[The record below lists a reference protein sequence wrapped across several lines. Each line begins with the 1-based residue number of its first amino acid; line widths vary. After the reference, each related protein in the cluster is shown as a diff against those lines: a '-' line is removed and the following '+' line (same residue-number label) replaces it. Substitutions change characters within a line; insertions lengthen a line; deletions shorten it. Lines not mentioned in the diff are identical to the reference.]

1 MDITVY
7 GDSILKG
14 VLLENKRYVVNRE
27 WEQLFSRR
35 FGCRI
40 SNRSRFGCTIRK
52 ALAVIRHDCGRGE
65 GAKGLAVLEYGGN
78 DCDFDWA
85 AVAADPEGEYQ
96 ARTPAGEFM
105 DDYAQSIDLIRAG
118 GGTPVVLTLPPIHSA
133 RYLDHICRGGLN
145 RDNIV
150 RWLGDVENITRWQAD
165 YSEMAR
171 RTAREKDVLCVDLR
185 AAFPREPSELEKY
198 LCEDG
203 IHPSRL
209 GQGLIFRTLARQAE
223 KAYG

>member
-1 MDITVY
+1 MNITVY

-105 DDYAQSIDLIRAG
+105 DDYAQAIDLIRAG

-150 RWLGDVENITRWQAD
+150 HWLRDVENITRWQAD

-185 AAFPREPSELEKY
+185 AAFPREPSELEEY

>member
-14 VLLENKRYVVNRE
+14 VLQENKRYVVNRE
-27 WEQLFSRR
+27 WEQLFSRQ

-52 ALAVIRHDCGRGE
+52 ALAVIRRDCGRGE
-65 GAKGLAVLEYGGN
+65 GAATLTVLEYGGN

-85 AVAADPEGEYQ
+85 AIAAQPEGEYQ
-96 ARTPAGEFM
+96 AKTPAGEFM
-105 DDYAQSIDLIRAG
+105 ADYAQAIDLIRDS
-118 GGTPVVLTLPPIHSA
+118 GGTPVVLTLPPIHSV
-133 RYLDHICRGGLN
+133 RYLDHICRAGLN

-150 RWLGDVENITRWQAD
+150 RWLGDVENITRWQAE

-171 RTAREKDVLCVDLR
+171 RIAREKNVMCVDLR
-185 AAFPREPSELEKY
+185 AAFPREAPELEKH

-209 GQGLIFRTLARQAE
+209 GQALIFRTLARQAE
-223 KAYG
+223 RAFA